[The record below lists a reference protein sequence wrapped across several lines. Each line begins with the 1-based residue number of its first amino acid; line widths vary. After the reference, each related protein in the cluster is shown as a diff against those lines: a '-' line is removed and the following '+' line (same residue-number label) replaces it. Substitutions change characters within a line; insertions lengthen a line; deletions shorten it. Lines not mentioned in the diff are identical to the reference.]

1 MNRKA
6 LCSGLA
12 VTGLLGLMLISTA
25 CGGSNN
31 TNQAENTTPAAQ
43 QPPAKPPLTDA
54 DKSFMS
60 DAAKAGY
67 AEIQL
72 AKLALQK
79 THNKDVKDF
88 AQTLVDD
95 HEKMAA
101 DLAKLAS
108 SKSVTLPDSKSLA
121 ASFSEGKLK
130 MYSGRHFDEAFASKM
145 VDDHQDAVATFQ
157 KESNQGS
164 DTDVKDFASSGIP
177 TLQKHLETAQELQ
190 NKFNTHKG
198 GKMTGK

>member
-88 AQTLVDD
+88 AQTLIDD

-108 SKSVTLPDSKSLA
+108 SK
-121 ASFSEGKLK
+121 
-130 MYSGRHFDEAFASKM
+130 
-145 VDDHQDAVATFQ
+145 
-157 KESNQGS
+157 
-164 DTDVKDFASSGIP
+164 
-177 TLQKHLETAQELQ
+177 
-190 NKFNTHKG
+190 
-198 GKMTGK
+198 

>member
-12 VTGLLGLMLISTA
+12 VTGLFGLLFISAA
-25 CGGSNN
+25 CSSNN
-31 TNQAENTTPAAQ
+31 TKQAENTAPAAQ
-43 QPPAKPPLTDA
+43 EPPAKPPLTDA

-79 THNKDVKDF
+79 SHNKEVTDF
-88 AQTLVDD
+88 AQTIADD

-101 DLAKLAS
+101 DLSKLAS
-108 SKSVTLPDSKSLA
+108 SKSETLPDSKTLA
-121 ASFSEGKLK
+121 AAFSEGKLK

-145 VDDHQDAVATFQ
+145 VDDHKDAVEAFQ
-157 KESNQGS
+157 KESTLGS

-177 TLQKHLETAQELQ
+177 TLQKHLDAAQELQ
-190 NKFNTHKG
+190 NKLNTRKG

>member
-1 MNRKA
+1 MNRKV
-6 LCSGLA
+6 LWSGLA
-12 VTGLLGLMLISTA
+12 TAGLLSLLLTSVA
-25 CGGSNN
+25 CGTNNSN
-31 TNQAENTTPAAQ
+31 TKQAENTAPAAQ
-43 QPPAKPPLTDA
+43 PAAKPPLTDA
-54 DKSFMS
+54 DKDFMS

-72 AKLALQK
+72 GKLALQK
-79 THNKDVKDF
+79 SHSKDVKDF
-88 AQTLVDD
+88 AQTLIDD

-145 VDDHQDAVATFQ
+145 VDDHKDAVATFQ

-164 DTDVKDFASSGIP
+164 DTDVKDFASSGIS
-177 TLQKHLETAQELQ
+177 TLQKHLDTAQELQ

-198 GKMTGK
+198 SKMKG

>member
-1 MNRKA
+1 MLKA
-6 LCSGLA
+6 LWSGLA
-12 VTGLLGLMLISTA
+12 TAGTLGLLLISGA
-25 CGGSNN
+25 CGGNN
-31 TNQAENTTPAAQ
+31 TKQAENTEPAAQ
-43 QPPAKPPLTDA
+43 QQPAKPLLTDA

-79 THNKDVKDF
+79 SHNKDVKDF
-88 AQTLVDD
+88 AQTVVDD
-95 HEKMAA
+95 HEKMVA

-108 SKSVTLPDSKSLA
+108 SKSVTLPDSKTLA

-130 MYSGRHFDEAFASKM
+130 MYSGRHFDEAFVSKM
-145 VDDHQDAVATFQ
+145 VDDHKDAIATFQ

-177 TLQKHLETAQELQ
+177 GLQKHLDAAQELQ
-190 NKFNTHKG
+190 NKLNTRKG
-198 GKMTGK
+198 GKMKG

>member
-1 MNRKA
+1 MKRKA
-6 LCSGLA
+6 LWSGLA
-12 VTGLLGLMLISTA
+12 IAGTLGLLLVSAA

-31 TNQAENTTPAAQ
+31 TKQAENTAPATE

-79 THNKDVKDF
+79 THNKDLKDF
-88 AQTLVDD
+88 AQTLIDD

-108 SKSVTLPDSKSLA
+108 SKSVTLPDSKTLA

-145 VDDHQDAVATFQ
+145 VDDHKDAVATFQ

-177 TLQKHLETAQELQ
+177 ALQKHLDTAQELQ
-190 NKFNTHKG
+190 NKFNTNKG
-198 GKMTGK
+198 GKMKG